1 MKPLKNIK
9 DSKFTTGAGL
19 SVLLIAVLN
28 GFGVDLEKF
37 GIDLESL
44 TMAISAIILLFAKD
58 PNKRTK

>member
-28 GFGVDLEKF
+28 GFGVNLEKF